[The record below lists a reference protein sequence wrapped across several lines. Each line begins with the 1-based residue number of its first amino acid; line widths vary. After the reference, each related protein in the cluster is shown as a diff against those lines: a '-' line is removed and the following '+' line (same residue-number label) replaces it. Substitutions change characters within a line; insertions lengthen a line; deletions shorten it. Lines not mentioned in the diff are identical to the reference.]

1 MKKTIVAL
9 LCMAF
14 VLMCVGCR
22 EEAPQETEAQEGEF
36 TVGYGRANVTPKVPV
51 GLTGF
56 GNASTRISD
65 NLLSY
70 LYLTCLAVTDADGN
84 TVLLYG
90 VDATTSD
97 GDVTMALRS
106 AVEKATGISGENI
119 MISATHTHSAPEITN
134 PVFQS
139 LLLTGAVE
147 AAQTALED
155 RAPATV
161 YVGTVMTE
169 KLNFVRH
176 YIQENGAYVGNNFG
190 DYSVSPIVGH
200 TTKADGEMQLIR
212 FDREEKDIILMNFQ
226 AHPTM
231 TGGASKYDISAD
243 FIGACRE
250 KMEKELDCSFLYFT
264 GAGGNLNTTSKIPE
278 ENLAESVDYK
288 LHGHTLAQYAI
299 DNIHTLTQVD
309 SGRVQVIN
317 RDYQG
322 KCSHDED
329 GDLIQY
335 VPLVNN
341 AYNSGGAAAAQRAG
355 QPYGINSVYHA
366 RAITRRAGG
375 TYGEYL
381 DIPIS
386 TVAFGDVAF
395 VVAPYEMFDVNGMTI
410 KEDSPYEMTFVLT
423 TANDGFSYI
432 APEYAFDHGCYEVDM
447 RYFVRGTA
455 EALVDAYLEMLN
467 TMKQS

>member
-1 MKKTIVAL
+1 MKKGIL
-9 LCMAF
+9 LILCA
-14 VLMCVGCR
+14 VLLFSCIGC
-22 EEAPQETEAQEGEF
+22 AGTPSDHGKKEF

-70 LYLTCLAVTDADGN
+70 LYLTCLALTDAEGN
-84 TVLLYG
+84 TALLFG

-97 GDVTMALRS
+97 GDVTKTLRMA
-106 AVEKATGISGENI
+106 VTKATGIPEENI
-119 MISATHTHSAPEITN
+119 MISATHSHSGPEITN
-134 PVFQS
+134 PIFQN
-139 LLLTGAVE
+139 LLTSGAVE
-147 AAQTALED
+147 AAQQALAD

-161 YVGTVMTE
+161 KIGSVMTQ

-176 YIQENGAYVGNNFG
+176 YIQENGDYVGNNFG
-190 DYSVSPIVGH
+190 DYSVSPI
-200 TTKADGEMQLIR
+200 KAHVTEADREMQLIQ
-212 FDREEKDIILMNFQ
+212 FDREGKDIVLMNFQ

-243 FIGACRE
+243 FVGACRE
-250 KMEKELDCSFLYFT
+250 MIERELDCNFLYFT

-278 ENLAESVDYK
+278 ENLAEKVDYK
-288 LHGHTLAQYAI
+288 LHGQTLARYAI
-299 DNIHTLTQVD
+299 DNMDTLTVVD
-309 SGRVQVIN
+309 SGKVQVIN
-317 RDYQG
+317 RDVQG

-335 VPLVNN
+335 IDIVQN
-341 AYNSGGAAAAQRAG
+341 AYNSGGASAAQRAG
-355 QPYGINSVYHA
+355 RAYGINSIYHA
-366 RAITRRAGG
+366 RAISRRAGS

-386 TVAFGDVAF
+386 TVAIGDVAF
-395 VVAPYEMFDVNGMTI
+395 VVAPYEMFDVNGMDI
-410 KEDSPYEMTFVLT
+410 KENSPYKMTFILT

-455 EALVDAYLEMLN
+455 EQLAEAYLTMLN
-467 TMKQS
+467 EMKEG